1 MLTIILKKN
10 IFQNN
15 LTRYYKNILL
25 LIIENKISNLKF
37 ILIKIFYNKKKLNL
51 KNYN

>member
-10 IFQNN
+10 IFRNN
-15 LTRYYKNILL
+15 LTRYYKNVLL
-25 LIIENKISNLKF
+25 LTIKNEISNLKF